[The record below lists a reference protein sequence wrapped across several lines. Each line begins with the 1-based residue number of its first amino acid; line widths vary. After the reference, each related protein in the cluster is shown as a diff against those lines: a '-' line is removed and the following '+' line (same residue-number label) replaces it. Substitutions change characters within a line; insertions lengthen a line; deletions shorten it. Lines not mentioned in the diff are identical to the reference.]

1 MMLYKSAIIGS
12 VVIRFPNLGNSRSRR
27 TKFQS
32 RRTVLRS
39 PVNGYWSVSR
49 NARSLKEEFD
59 SIRAANKEMINSE
72 FKKFHS
78 YLNRIA
84 LYFIVG
90 SVTVVIAVK
99 VFSDNFII
107 VIGTKDERRSE
118 QENDAQKSQNM

>member
-12 VVIRFPNLGNSRSRR
+12 VVIRYPNLGNSRSRR

-32 RRTVLRS
+32 RRTILLS
-39 PVNGYWSVSR
+39 PVDGYRSVSR
-49 NARSLKEEFD
+49 NARSLKEECD

-118 QENDAQKSQNM
+118 QENDAQKGQNM